1 VERWCGR
8 EAPGRKRMRRGGTV
22 LREPG
27 AREKMESWD
36 KRVANNKTLKVSNPY
51 YQKRR

>member
-1 VERWCGR
+1 
-8 EAPGRKRMRRGGTV
+8 MRRGGKV

-27 AREKMESWD
+27 AKKKMESWD
-36 KRVANNKTLKVSNPY
+36 KRVAKNKTLKVSNPY